1 MRTVWIAHRL
11 MQFRH
16 DLARLWRAFLDPRT
30 PLWLKAAMI
39 GVVLYLVSPIDLIPD
54 ILLGFGFI
62 DDLILVPLMLSWIAR
77 RLPDEEPEATSEPQT
92 RARDGQTIDG
102 TARRL

>member
-1 MRTVWIAHRL
+1 MRTFWIAQRL
-11 MQFRH
+11 LHFRR
-16 DLARLWRAFLDPRT
+16 DLARLWQAFRNPRT
-30 PLWLKAAMI
+30 PLWLKAAMV

-62 DDLILVPLMLSWIAR
+62 DDLVLVPLMLSWIAR
-77 RLPDEEPEATSEPQT
+77 HLPAEADMTAEAAGSGG
-92 RARDGQTIDG
+92 ATIDG